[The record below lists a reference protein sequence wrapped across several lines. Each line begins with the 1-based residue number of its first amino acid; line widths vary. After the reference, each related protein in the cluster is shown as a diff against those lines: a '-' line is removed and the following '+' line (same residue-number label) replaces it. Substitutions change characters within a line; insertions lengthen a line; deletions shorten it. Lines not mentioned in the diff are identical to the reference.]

1 MSGGNSIHSTN
12 GRAAPAELAG
22 PTVTLASTRK
32 RSRLGPFEVVWQF
45 WKDYAEQIAHF
56 QTALLLTIIYYIIA
70 GPTALLGR
78 LTGHQFLPERPASA
92 ATFWYD
98 SDMGRPADP
107 QQYLKQF

>member
-1 MSGGNSIHSTN
+1 MTAGNGTHPTN
-12 GRAAPAELAG
+12 GRATPIDVTGPSVMLA
-22 PTVTLASTRK
+22 TTHK

-45 WKDYAEQIAHF
+45 WKDYAEKIAHY
-56 QTALLLTIIYYIIA
+56 QTAFLLTLIYYVIA

-78 LTGHQFLPERPASA
+78 LTGHNFLPERPHSA

-107 QQYLKQF
+107 QQYLRQF